1 MEIIG
6 LIIFVLDV
14 VAIISILT
22 GHGSAGHKVLWVI
35 LILVLPLLGLIL
47 YYLLGRKSADA

>member
-35 LILVLPLLGLIL
+35 LILVLPLLSLIL

>member
-22 GHGSAGHKVLWVI
+22 GHGSLGHKALWVL
-35 LILVLPLLGLIL
+35 LILLLPLLGIIL
-47 YYLLGRKSADA
+47 YFLIGRSSTDA